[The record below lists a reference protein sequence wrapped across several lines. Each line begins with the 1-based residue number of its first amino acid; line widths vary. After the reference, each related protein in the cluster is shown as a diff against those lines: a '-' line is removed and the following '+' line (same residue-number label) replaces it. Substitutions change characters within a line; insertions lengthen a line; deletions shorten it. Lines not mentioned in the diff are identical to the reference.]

1 MTGPSNQCDL
11 FTVGIT
17 ILGLEFKD
25 AYRNK
30 ASVEYQ
36 QLASNVTSAV
46 SENSLCFE
54 IMYCTL
60 FFSYL
65 CTSVSLSLERGHSRA
80 VQPAVPL
87 IVLMVIMSIIIE
99 FD

>member
-30 ASVEYQ
+30 SSVEYQ

-46 SENSLCFE
+46 S
-54 IMYCTL
+54 
-60 FFSYL
+60 
-65 CTSVSLSLERGHSRA
+65 
-80 VQPAVPL
+80 
-87 IVLMVIMSIIIE
+87 
-99 FD
+99 